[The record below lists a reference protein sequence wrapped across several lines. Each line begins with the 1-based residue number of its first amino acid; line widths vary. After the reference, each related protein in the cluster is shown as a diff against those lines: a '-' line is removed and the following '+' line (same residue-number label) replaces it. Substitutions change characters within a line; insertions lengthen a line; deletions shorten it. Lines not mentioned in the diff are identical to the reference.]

1 MAENRK
7 DLKQL
12 KRDQRG
18 AREIRDEVG
27 ERIRDRADS
36 QPIIRN
42 PNRDRARGDWDR
54 TGKRADEEV

>member
-1 MAENRK
+1 MAEHRK
-7 DLKQL
+7 DMKQL

-27 ERIRDRADS
+27 ERMRDGADS

-54 TGKRADEEV
+54 TGKRQDEET

>member
-1 MAENRK
+1 MAEHRK
-7 DLKQL
+7 DMKQL

-27 ERIRDRADS
+27 GRMRDGADS

-54 TGKRADEEV
+54 TGKHQDEET